1 MMSTEAKSINPNKY
15 MNYVPNNETWTITF
29 GECVE
34 NHAGMQKIGET
45 SDEGF
50 DIKELENAAEIIKD
64 QGFDVELIKLNEY
77 LPENMQD
84 DAEEAA
90 VLVVRDGI
98 KMFFNEEK
106 EKEIEKES
114 KDIDEKDEEKYSEYD
129 EFVAEVYATKDIVDK
144 KAWMKGR
151 VVNKKARY
159 NLCYADYSQK
169 ADFENKKGTII
180 NFDNVKK
187 LEKIRKKLPE
197 LLGDKA
203 KNLFAE
209 LNYYY
214 YDKAY
219 IGWHGDTERSR
230 VIGLRLGSPFSLMY
244 NWYQMGNPIGEKCEF
259 VLYSGD
265 FYIMSHKAVGT
276 DWKKRKICTLRHA
289 AGNV

>member
-1 MMSTEAKSINPNKY
+1 MSTKDNKSINPNKY
-15 MNYVPNNETWTITF
+15 MDYIPNNETWTITF

-45 SDEGF
+45 SNEGF

-64 QGFDVELIKLNEY
+64 QGFDVELIRLNEY
-77 LPENMQD
+77 LPEDMKD
-84 DAEEAA
+84 KAEEAA
-90 VLVVRDGI
+90 VLVIRDGI

-106 EKEIEKES
+106 ES
-114 KDIDEKDEEKYSEYD
+114 KVNGKNEVNGNADKIYSEYD
-129 EFVAEVYATKDIVDK
+129 EFIAEVYATKDIVDK

-169 ADFENKKGTII
+169 ADFENKKGSII
-180 NFDNVKK
+180 NFNDVKK
-187 LEKIRKKLPE
+187 LEKIRNKLPE
-197 LLGDKA
+197 LLGNKA

-214 YDKAY
+214 NNKAY

-230 VIGLRLGSPFSLMY
+230 VVGLRLGSPFSLMY
-244 NWYQMGNPIGEKCEF
+244 NWYQMGNPIGEKCELE
-259 VLYSGD
+259 LYSGD

-289 AGNV
+289 AGNI